1 MLRYQNATAVRSDLS
16 HLRISARCGCIR
28 LARATYVADAISH
41 HDDDQELL
49 MLGSVQIEGFSAPA
63 LRLCC
68 EHGLKTNKLQRRYLN
83 NPLLESITWLE
94 VTVGPVSE

>member
-1 MLRYQNATAVRSDLS
+1 MDVSFFLGKKGFAECDMTSHCEWRLVLSRDVLRYQNATAVRSDLS

-49 MLGSVQIEGFSAPA
+49 ILGSS
-63 LRLCC
+63 
-68 EHGLKTNKLQRRYLN
+68 
-83 NPLLESITWLE
+83 
-94 VTVGPVSE
+94 